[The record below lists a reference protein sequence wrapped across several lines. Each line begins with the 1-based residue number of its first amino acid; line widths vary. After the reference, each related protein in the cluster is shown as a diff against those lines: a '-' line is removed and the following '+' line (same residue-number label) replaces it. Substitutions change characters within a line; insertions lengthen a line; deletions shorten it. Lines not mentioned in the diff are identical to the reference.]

1 MWTSVLDILEA
12 LRLARCIGLEHHF
25 GFAVGPKLMG
35 SDSGSPGNL
44 KQVQGN
50 CHDDPEKVMLAATG

>member
-1 MWTSVLDILEA
+1 MVLQW
-12 LRLARCIGLEHHF
+12 
-25 GFAVGPKLMG
+25 GPKLMG